1 MDAEAAGVR
10 FLSRATHNRY
20 LTDVDEAVV
29 TMESAARMVANPVPH
44 MTWAAHNAAG
54 YEF

>member
-1 MDAEAAGVR
+1 M
-10 FLSRATHNRY
+10 LI
-20 LTDVDEAVV
+20 EAVV
-29 TMESAARMVANPVPH
+29 TMESAARMATNLVPH